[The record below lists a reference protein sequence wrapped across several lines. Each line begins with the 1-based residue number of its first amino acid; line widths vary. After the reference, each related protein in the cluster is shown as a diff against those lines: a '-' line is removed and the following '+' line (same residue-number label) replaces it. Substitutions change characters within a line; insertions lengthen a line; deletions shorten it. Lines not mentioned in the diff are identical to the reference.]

1 MPCRRK
7 LISEAKIERRSI
19 YAAYT
24 ERKRIAKGSQGSGE
38 ALRREIFSARA
49 AANDEQLSQLLNYL
63 GGVEQRHLDIIT
75 KIDSGE
81 IPQPAAGEAAP
92 KMISSRP
99 IRSAKRRKRRT
110 TAISVPIC
118 SPQKSTPPR
127 SMTPAS
133 SSSRTNSSER
143 FSTPS
148 SARSRSTARKYMTIC
163 PRTICIRETKRPSLG
178 AVFT

>member
-24 ERKRIAKGSQGSGE
+24 ERKRIAKGSQGTGE
-38 ALRREIFSARA
+38 ALRREIFSACA

-92 KMISSRP
+92 KNDF
-99 IRSAKRRKRRT
+99 KQT
-110 TAISVPIC
+110 YSVSETQEKKNDCYIC
-118 SPQKSTPPR
+118 SDLLATEKH
-127 SMTPAS
+127 AS
-133 SSSRTNSSER
+133 ALYDTCIFEFKNEQLRTVLNSIQREEQEHGKKIYDYM
-143 FSTPS
+143 
-148 SARSRSTARKYMTIC
+148 SANNMYS
-163 PRTICIRETKRPSLG
+163 
-178 AVFT
+178 

>member
-24 ERKRIAKGSQGSGE
+24 ERKRIAKGSQGTGE

-92 KMISSRP
+92 KNDF
-99 IRSAKRRKRRT
+99 KQT
-110 TAISVPIC
+110 YSVSETQEKKNDCYIC
-118 SPQKSTPPR
+118 SDLLATEKH
-127 SMTPAS
+127 AS
-133 SSSRTNSSER
+133 ALYDTCIFEFKNEQLRTVLNSIQREEQEHGKKIYDYM
-143 FSTPS
+143 
-148 SARSRSTARKYMTIC
+148 SANNMYS
-163 PRTICIRETKRPSLG
+163 
-178 AVFT
+178 

>member
-1 MPCRRK
+1 MHLTQKEKELLKDLKGQEK
-7 LISEAKIERRSI
+7 LCVEK
-19 YAAYT
+19 Y
-24 ERKRIAKGSQGSGE
+24 SQH
-38 ALRREIFSARA
+38 AA

-110 TAISVPIC
+110 TVISVPTC

-148 SARSRSTARKYMTIC
+148 SARSRSTARNYMTIC
-163 PRTICIRETKRPSLG
+163 PRTICIRDAKRPSLG
-178 AVFT
+178 AVFYISP

>member
-24 ERKRIAKGSQGSGE
+24 ERKGIAQGSQGTGE

-81 IPQPAAGEAAP
+81 IPQPVTGEAAP
-92 KMISSRP
+92 KNNF
-99 IRSAKRRKRRT
+99 KQT
-110 TAISVPIC
+110 YSVSETQEKKNDCYIC
-118 SPQKSTPPR
+118 SDLLATEKH
-127 SMTPAS
+127 AS
-133 SSSRTNSSER
+133 ALYDTCIFEFKNEQLRTVLNSIQREEQEHGKKIYDYM
-143 FSTPS
+143 
-148 SARSRSTARKYMTIC
+148 SANNMYS
-163 PRTICIRETKRPSLG
+163 
-178 AVFT
+178 

>member
-49 AANDEQLSQLLNYL
+49 RRNDEQLSQLLNYL

-92 KMISSRP
+92 KNDF
-99 IRSAKRRKRRT
+99 KQT
-110 TAISVPIC
+110 YSVSETQEKKNDCYIC
-118 SPQKSTPPR
+118 SDLLATEKH
-127 SMTPAS
+127 AS
-133 SSSRTNSSER
+133 ALYDTCIFEFKNEQLRTVLNSIQREEQEHGKKIYDYM
-143 FSTPS
+143 
-148 SARSRSTARKYMTIC
+148 SANNMYS
-163 PRTICIRETKRPSLG
+163 
-178 AVFT
+178 